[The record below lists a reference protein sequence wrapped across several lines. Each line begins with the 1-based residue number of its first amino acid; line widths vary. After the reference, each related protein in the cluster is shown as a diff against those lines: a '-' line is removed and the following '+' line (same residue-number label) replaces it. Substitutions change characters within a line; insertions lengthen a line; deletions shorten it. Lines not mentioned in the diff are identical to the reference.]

1 MVVGILNVTPD
12 SFSDGGDFLD
22 PEVAA
27 QHAASMLDEG
37 AGILDVGGES
47 TRPGSDPVSQ
57 EEEIERVIP
66 VIERILSAR
75 PEAVISVDTYR
86 SGTATAALE
95 AGASLVN
102 DVTALRGDPRMA
114 TVIQEAGCPVILM
127 HVQGEPKTMQK
138 DPQYQDVVREVRD
151 FLAERAEYAV
161 AVGVRPENVIVDP
174 GIGFGKNL
182 EHNLNLLNNLDAI
195 VDLGFPVLIGA
206 SRKRFIE
213 RITGRTGGERAYSRH
228 GCHDG
233 ARLRTGRD
241 LLPGARRARQP
252 RSTRGRR
259 SRAPH
264 PPPVSRVFLSLGSN
278 LGDRLAYLRAV
289 VAALGRGPRMR
300 ITGTSKVYETVPV
313 EVEEEQPDYL
323 NCVVELECGVP
334 AIELLRYCQGDRGRA
349 RPRARRDR

>member
-1 MVVGILNVTPD
+1 MGRTARNTDRAGTLTAGPGPVVVGILNVTPD

-37 AGILDVGGES
+37 AGMLDVGGES

-57 EEEIERVIP
+57 EEEIERVVP

-213 RITGRTGGERAYSRH
+213 RITGLQEARERI
-228 GCHDG
+228 
-233 ARLRTGRD
+233 
-241 LLPGARRARQP
+241 PGTVA
-252 RSTRGRR
+252 TT
-259 SRAPH
+259 
-264 PPPVSRVFLSLGSN
+264 V
-278 LGDRLAYLRAV
+278 LAYERGATFFRVHDVRANREALA
-289 VAALGRGPRMR
+289 VAEAVLHTPRR
-300 ITGTSKVYETVPV
+300 
-313 EVEEEQPDYL
+313 
-323 NCVVELECGVP
+323 
-334 AIELLRYCQGDRGRA
+334 
-349 RPRARRDR
+349 